1 MISKYRPKIISGE
14 ILGTSLTLSLKQCIR
29 NSVIVTGPLIVY
41 LLPSTK
47 ATNEKFGNK
56 CVKILKLWRS
66 ELSYA
71 QNKNRGEKMRLLGM
85 DTCPRLNDI
94 MEINKV
100 QYMYSKRA
108 GVRFLNLRS
117 FTVKELARLKS
128 LIDLIFCKLHYG
140 LGGNRLP
147 TLSKQAS
154 FSEFIIDRYDVS
166 V

>member
-1 MISKYRPKIISGE
+1 M
-14 ILGTSLTLSLKQCIR
+14 C
-29 NSVIVTGPLIVY
+29 
-41 LLPSTK
+41 
-47 ATNEKFGNK
+47 
-56 CVKILKLWRS
+56 
-66 ELSYA
+66 
-71 QNKNRGEKMRLLGM
+71 LLGM

-117 FTVKELARLKS
+117 FTVLAVRLKS
-128 LIDLIFCKLHYG
+128 LIDVIFCKLHYG
-140 LGGNRLP
+140 FDGNRLP